1 MLTRNTSYIKVAELL
16 EHQIACHQNLY
27 KDYDQKLSAY
37 LDFSPHTKHQIRTMN
52 KEYPR
57 ILQGSIMRMFGAGYM
72 KEKPCRVMLNDM
84 RIIGNN
90 N

>member
-37 LDFSPHTKHQIRTMN
+37 LDFLPTYQASNQNDEQRVPQNI
-52 KEYPR
+52 
-57 ILQGSIMRMFGAGYM
+57 AGKYHADVWGGVYER
-72 KEKPCRVMLNDM
+72 KALSGDAQ
-84 RIIGNN
+84 
-90 N
+90 